1 MRNAQM
7 RELMNGAWI
16 LSLGGLITKI
26 LSAVY
31 RIPFQN
37 LVGNTGFYIYQQ
49 VYPIYG
55 LGMVLA
61 LSGLPVYISK
71 LVAAADGPVAQRR
84 VARRCISVLTLIGGG
99 AFLLTFAGARPI
111 ALAMADVGLTPLIRC
126 VAFMFLLLPILGGA
140 RGYFQGTGNMVP
152 TASSQV
158 LEQLVRVAIII
169 GAAVLGRHFH
179 WSLYLTGTVA
189 MSGALFGGTAAAVLM
204 WPRLIAAFSGQL
216 LPRRAELPSRHF
228 VQRFIE
234 DGGAFVLF
242 SALLILLQLVDSFT
256 VTRGLALH
264 GMAPA
269 LARAAKGIYDRGQPI
284 VQLGLVV
291 ATALTQ
297 SLLPSLSRSHHEKQG
312 DVFMRISVM
321 MLHLTVAFGVL
332 ASCALVVV
340 MPNLNR
346 FLFGDAQDSNVLAM
360 CVLSVAL
367 VAAVNALSSLL
378 QSQDHFRTP
387 TVALVLALLCKIV
400 LNTGFTARW
409 GTFGSALAS
418 NIAWLVALVTVYS
431 AVPQAIRYKFWHNNF
446 GRRLVNTAF
455 ALCVSGSIMAQLLP
469 PTGRLTGMIHCIII
483 GVVAGTITLL
493 VGYQQQLLS
502 LREVLVIPAGR
513 SVMKILSRFRKG

>member
-37 LVGNTGFYIYQQ
+37 LVGDTGFYIYQQ

-61 LSGLPVYISK
+61 LSGLPVYVSK
-71 LVAAADGPVAQRR
+71 LVAAAGSSEAQRR
-84 VARRCISVLTLIGGG
+84 VARRCISLLAALGGLAFVLI
-99 AFLLTFAGARPI
+99 FAGARPL
-111 ALAMADVGLTPLIRC
+111 ALAMADVQLTPLIRC

-140 RGYFQGTGNMVP
+140 RGYFQGVGNMVP

-169 GAAVLGRHFH
+169 AAAVCGRYFH

-189 MSGALFGGTAAAVLM
+189 MSGALFGGTAAAVLIF
-204 WPRLIAAFSGQL
+204 PRLQVALAGRL
-216 LPRRAELPSRHF
+216 LPRRAQLPTRDFVRHF
-228 VQRFIE
+228 LI

-264 GMAPA
+264 GLAPA
-269 LARAAKGIYDRGQPI
+269 VARAAKGVYDRGQPL

-297 SLLPSLSRSHHEKQG
+297 SLLPSLSRSNHYGQKTA
-312 DVFMRISVM
+312 FTRISVM
-321 MLHLTVAFGVL
+321 LLHLTVVFGVL
-332 ASCALVVV
+332 ASLALAVV

-346 FLFGDAQDSNVLAM
+346 FLFGDAQGSGVLAM
-360 CVLSVAL
+360 YVLSVAL

-378 QSQDHFRTP
+378 QSQDQFRTP
-387 TVALVLALLCKIV
+387 TVALVLALLTKITFN
-400 LNTGFTARW
+400 LPLTARW

-418 NIAWLVALVTVYS
+418 NLAWLVALATVY
-431 AVPQAIRYKFWHNNF
+431 AAIPGAIRHNFWHNGF
-446 GRRLVNTAF
+446 GRRLALTAL
-455 ALCVSGSIMAQLLP
+455 ALCVSGALLGQLLP
-469 PTGRLTGMIHCIII
+469 PSGRLAGLVHCLLI
-483 GVVAGTITLL
+483 GLGAGAVTLL
-493 VGYQQQLLS
+493 VAYQQQLLA
-502 LREVLVIPAGR
+502 LREILVIPAGR
-513 SVMKILSRFRKG
+513 KIMKLLSQFKRG